1 MVVRHRDGPARQ
13 EPMDH
18 RRESESL
25 SDTLSA
31 TAKRDFETRASLALS
46 ILTRTLHRGPKM
58 LVYAERDPAKI
69 WTKLAAKHQPKE
81 RIYQV
86 ALRSQYIKLLASAGS
101 ADTMTT
107 YLTELKVVVDKL
119 AAVGVEMEEEVVTLD
134 LLASLPTA
142 FKTLVTAVSAQQ
154 EVPALSF
161 VEDKV
166 LEEEERIKEHE
177 DRAAPAGQAFTVGNG
192 FRNNNKSSN
201 GNNNNNNNSSSN
213 NSNTSIRKCD
223 WCGINNHWSVDC
235 RRRLQHQNLIETYL
249 QHNNLLP
256 KTP

>member
-1 MVVRHRDGPARQ
+1 MI
-13 EPMDH
+13 
-18 RRESESL
+18 
-25 SDTLSA
+25 TL
-31 TAKRDFETRASLALS
+31 
-46 ILTRTLHRGPKM
+46 
-58 LVYAERDPAKI
+58 
-69 WTKLAAKHQPKE
+69 
-81 RIYQV
+81 
-86 ALRSQYIKLLASAGS
+86 
-101 ADTMTT
+101 TT

-142 FKTLVTAVSAQQ
+142 FKTLVTAISAQQ

-201 GNNNNNNNSSSN
+201 GNNNNNNNNSSNNNSN

-256 KTP
+256 KWTQTP

>member
-1 MVVRHRDGPARQ
+1 MI
-13 EPMDH
+13 
-18 RRESESL
+18 
-25 SDTLSA
+25 TL
-31 TAKRDFETRASLALS
+31 
-46 ILTRTLHRGPKM
+46 
-58 LVYAERDPAKI
+58 
-69 WTKLAAKHQPKE
+69 
-81 RIYQV
+81 
-86 ALRSQYIKLLASAGS
+86 
-101 ADTMTT
+101 TT

-142 FKTLVTAVSAQQ
+142 FKTLVTAISAQQ

-201 GNNNNNNNSSSN
+201 GNNNNNNNNSSNNNSN

-223 WCGINNHWSVDC
+223 WSVSSKMRSTTDRKEDSVIKSGTSLARSRAGVGQLWPPLPRNSK
-235 RRRLQHQNLIETYL
+235 RRDVSRSLARRTTGTKYCPRSTYPRLRIASRPFSAPQG
-249 QHNNLLP
+249 
-256 KTP
+256 